1 MTMLVRRRAAS
12 LVGSVAPRAARRV
25 AWRAPPRASSHAA
38 ALPATQAQ
46 RNAALIDEPITVD
59 LGALDD
65 AAFAPGW
72 LRAAPTEGRVL
83 AVAGGPDP
91 FELVAPEMRTLS
103 SAMKVRADRIE
114 QKSDRERAARYPMS
128 RSCEALAPRDR
139 SAARAR

>member
-114 QKSDRERAARYPMS
+114 QKRDRERAARYPMS